1 MTQNIVTWL
10 LYYTEKLLSV
20 VQRTTE
26 FTGQL
31 ALEGSSQ
38 NNLKCYFKVC
48 WSRKKISQSF
58 QVHRMQ
64 SLLIL
69 RILSHLSPLW
79 CTHDHFLLL
88 YSLNRQFE
96 VFSRER

>member
-31 ALEGSSQ
+31 ALEGFQSKQ
-38 NNLKCYFKVC
+38 LKML
-48 WSRKKISQSF
+48 RQG
-58 QVHRMQ
+58 
-64 SLLIL
+64 LLI
-69 RILSHLSPLW
+69 S
-79 CTHDHFLLL
+79 
-88 YSLNRQFE
+88 
-96 VFSRER
+96 

>member
-38 NNLKCYFKVC
+38 NNLKCYVKVW
-48 WSRKKISQSF
+48 WSRK
-58 QVHRMQ
+58 
-64 SLLIL
+64 
-69 RILSHLSPLW
+69 
-79 CTHDHFLLL
+79 
-88 YSLNRQFE
+88 
-96 VFSRER
+96 

>member
-38 NNLKCYFKVC
+38 NNLKCYVKVC
-48 WSRKKISQSF
+48 WSRKK
-58 QVHRMQ
+58 
-64 SLLIL
+64 
-69 RILSHLSPLW
+69 
-79 CTHDHFLLL
+79 
-88 YSLNRQFE
+88 N
-96 VFSRER
+96 